1 MPYSGAVKD
10 GYMFTSLGS
19 VIAANAYRGPFMG
32 GGFVEGGEDI
42 SELGV
47 QDFLETDK
55 SRGDVAS
62 VDFES
67 RDNERQPGWPCPL
80 ASGRAGDG
88 IPDVVGEE
96 ADGDGWR
103 I

>member
-1 MPYSGAVKD
+1 MPYSGAVED
-10 GYMFTSLGS
+10 GCIFTSLGS
-19 VIAANAYRGPFMG
+19 VIAANAYRGPFVG
-32 GGFVEGGEDI
+32 GGFVEGGENI

-47 QDFLETDK
+47 EDFLETDK

-62 VDFES
+62 VEFES
-67 RDNERQPGWPCPL
+67 RDDQRQPGGPCPL
-80 ASGRAGDG
+80 AAGGAGDG